1 MSVQTKST
9 KMLNRTYKML
19 YQCDHCDYERN
30 YKYNFR
36 KHAKFQHEPTCCS
49 SHCDYKKSDRKYM
62 KNRHARKSDMTVEE
76 VRNIINEG
84 FDAFST
90 LYAYEITIN

>member
-1 MSVQTKST
+1 
-9 KMLNRTYKML
+9 
-19 YQCDHCDYERN
+19 
-30 YKYNFR
+30 
-36 KHAKFQHEPTCCS
+36 
-49 SHCDYKKSDRKYM
+49 M
-62 KNRHARKSDMTVEE
+62 KNGHARKSDMTVEE